1 MAEHAHAVVMEEAG
15 AQTQTIVT
23 LKQVTES
30 IIVVKYD
37 LLPDTN
43 PGDNGNY
50 VALWQNKD
58 QIQWN
63 TKPINSQAVT
73 GDSQSGTVT
82 FQVDLAQN
90 NYILGYAVGPELAS
104 PSQKYGNIC
113 ATIFIPKI
121 PPASALRAD
130 AVLKA
135 EATGDFQTHL
145 LLGVVSGDS
154 VTVKYAVP
162 PNCEPKTNKA
172 WIGVFRGSASYTKT
186 PEKALLVNS
195 TEDSGWVSIN
205 HKFVANKRYTLAYFM
220 SGYSD
225 TAPVQTRMAATLEFE
240 A

>member
-1 MAEHAHAVVMEEAG
+1 MSEHAHAVVMEEAG
-15 AQTQTIVT
+15 TQTQTGIT

-50 VALWQNKD
+50 VALWQNKG

-63 TKPINSQAVT
+63 TKPENSQAVK
-73 GDSQSGTVT
+73 GSSQSGTVT

-121 PPASALRAD
+121 PPAEVLKANG
-130 AVLKA
+130 VLKA
-135 EATGDFQTHL
+135 EAAGDFKTSL
-145 LLGVVSGDS
+145 TLGVVSGDS

-162 PNCEPKTNKA
+162 TNCEPKTNNA
-172 WIGVFRGSASYTKT
+172 WIGVFRGGVSYTKA
-186 PEKALLVNS
+186 PEKAVLVNS
-195 TEDSGWVSIN
+195 TEDSGWLAIS